1 MNKLDGKNSKKLIC
15 LCSLAYF
22 VSYLTRIN
30 FAAVIAAII
39 SDGYIEK
46 AAAGAVT
53 TVGFITYGVGQLIS
67 GKLGDRYDPKRLM
80 TLGFVTTAVMNL
92 LIPFV
97 KGAVP
102 MCIAWGINGLAQSLM
117 WPPMLKIMKTAM
129 NEDDFNKGCVQTN
142 LGSTIA
148 TIFIYLLSPAVI
160 SVWSWKAVFF
170 ITALCGVIMA
180 ITWFTVLTKIER
192 SADIKYVLKKDSVKK
207 KSKHT
212 PAMPIVLLIFTLAA
226 IFFQGIL
233 RDGVTTWLPTYIYE
247 SFGLSSEKSILTS
260 AVIPIFSYISLQ
272 ICSKFYSKTGKK
284 PFKCGLIIF
293 AVGAAA
299 ALMLVI
305 FGRHSVILT
314 AVMCALIV
322 GCMHGVNLVLISFI
336 PGIYGNNENVSELSG
351 TLNFMT
357 YVGSAASAYGFALLS
372 DSFGWNGTIVSW
384 VMIALLGTAA
394 VGVCKIIDKEPKNE
408 R

>member
-1 MNKLDGKNSKKLIC
+1 MNKLDRKNSKKLIY

-46 AAAGAVT
+46 TAAGAVT
-53 TVGFITYGVGQLIS
+53 TVGFITYGVGQLVS
-67 GKLGDRYDPKRLM
+67 GKLGDRFDPKKLM
-80 TLGFVTTAVMNL
+80 TIGFCSTAAMNL

-102 MCIAWGINGLAQSLM
+102 MCLVWGVNGLAQSLM

-142 LGSTIA
+142 LGSTVA
-148 TIFIYLLSPAVI
+148 TIIIYLLSPAVI
-160 SVWSWKAVFF
+160 SVWSWKGVFF
-170 ITALCGVIMA
+170 ITALCGIIMA
-180 ITWFTVLTKIER
+180 ITWFAVLTKIER
-192 SADIKYVLKKDSVKK
+192 SADIKYILKKSSDKK
-207 KSKHT
+207 KKMHS
-212 PAMPIVLLIFTLAA
+212 PAMPLMLLILTLAA

-233 RDGVTTWLPTYIYE
+233 RDGATTWLPTYIYE

-272 ICSKFYSKTGKK
+272 ICSKLYSKTGRK
-284 PFKCGLIIF
+284 PFKCGLMVF
-293 AVGAAA
+293 AVGAASTII
-299 ALMLVI
+299 LVA
-305 FGRHSVILT
+305 FGGHSVILT
-314 AVMCALIV
+314 AIMCALIV

-372 DSFGWNGTIVSW
+372 DSFGWNGTIISW
-384 VMIALLGTAA
+384 VIIALLGTVT
-394 VGVCKIIDKEPKNE
+394 VGVCKIIDKEPQK
-408 R
+408 

>member
-1 MNKLDGKNSKKLIC
+1 MNKLDSRNSKKLIY

-22 VSYLTRIN
+22 VSYITRIN

-53 TVGFITYGVGQLIS
+53 TIGFITYGAGQLVS
-67 GKLGDRYDPKRLM
+67 GKLGDRFDPKSLM
-80 TLGFVTTAVMNL
+80 SIGFFTTAAMNL

-97 KGAVP
+97 HGSVA
-102 MCIAWGINGLAQSLM
+102 MCIVWGVNGLAQSLM

-129 NEDDFNKGCVQTN
+129 SEDDFNKGCVQTN
-142 LGSTIA
+142 LGSTVA
-148 TIFIYLLSPAVI
+148 TVVIYLLSPAVI
-160 SVWSWKAVFF
+160 SVWSWKGVFF
-170 ITALCGVIMA
+170 ISSVCGVAMA
-180 ITWFTVLTKIER
+180 IVWFSVLTKIER
-192 SADIKYVLKKDSVKK
+192 SADIKYVLKKSSEKRK
-207 KSKHT
+207 QKHS
-212 PAMPIVLLIFTLAA
+212 PAMPIVLLVFTLAA
-226 IFFQGIL
+226 IFFQGSL

-272 ICSKFYSKTGKK
+272 ICAKLYNKMGRK
-284 PFKCGLIIF
+284 PFKCGLTVF
-293 AVGAAA
+293 AVGTAAA
-299 ALMLVI
+299 IILAV
-305 FGRHSVILT
+305 FGGRSVILT

-322 GCMHGVNLVLISFI
+322 ACMHGVNLVLISFL

-372 DSFGWNGTIVSW
+372 GNFGWSGTIISW
-384 VMIALLGTAA
+384 VVIALLGTAA

-408 R
+408 Q

>member
-1 MNKLDGKNSKKLIC
+1 MNKLDNKNSKRLIY

-46 AAAGAVT
+46 TAAGAVT

-102 MCIAWGINGLAQSLM
+102 MCLVWGVNGLAQSLM

-129 NEDDFNKGCVQTN
+129 NEDNFNKGCVQTN

-160 SVWSWKAVFF
+160 SAWSWKGVFF

-212 PAMPIVLLIFTLAA
+212 PAMPIALLIFTLAA

-233 RDGVTTWLPTYIYE
+233 RDGVITWLPTYIYE

-260 AVIPIFSYISLQ
+260 AVIPVFSYISLQ

-299 ALMLVI
+299 ALLLVI

-384 VMIALLGTAA
+384 VIIALLGTAA

>member
-1 MNKLDGKNSKKLIC
+1 MNKLDGKNSKKLIY

-102 MCIAWGINGLAQSLM
+102 MCIVWGINGLAQSLM

-212 PAMPIVLLIFTLAA
+212 SAMPIVLLIFTLAA

-247 SFGLSSEKSILTS
+247 SFGLNSEKSILTS

-272 ICSKFYSKTGKK
+272 ICSKFYSKTGKN

-299 ALMLVI
+299 ALLLVI

-394 VGVCKIIDKEPKNE
+394 VGICKIIDKEPKNE

>member
-1 MNKLDGKNSKKLIC
+1 MTKLDSKNSKKLIY

-22 VSYLTRIN
+22 VSYITRIN

-53 TVGFITYGVGQLIS
+53 TVGFITYGVGQLVS
-67 GKLGDRYDPKRLM
+67 GKLGDRFDPKRLM
-80 TLGFVTTAVMNL
+80 SIGFFTTAAMNL

-97 KGAVP
+97 HGSVA
-102 MCIAWGINGLAQSLM
+102 MCIVWGVNGLAQSLM
-117 WPPMLKIMKTAM
+117 WSPMLKIMKTAM
-129 NEDDFNKGCVQTN
+129 SEDDFNKGCVQTN
-142 LGSTIA
+142 LGSAVA
-148 TIFIYLLSPAVI
+148 TVIIYLLSPAVI
-160 SVWSWKAVFF
+160 SVWSWKGVFF
-170 ITALCGVIMA
+170 ISSVCGVAMA
-180 ITWFTVLTKIER
+180 VVWFSILTKIER
-192 SADIKYVLKKDSVKK
+192 SADIKYVLKKSPEKRKK
-207 KSKHT
+207 KHS
-212 PAMPIVLLIFTLAA
+212 PAMPIVLLVFTLAA
-226 IFFQGIL
+226 IFFQGSL

-272 ICSKFYSKTGKK
+272 ICAKLYNKMGRK
-284 PFKCGLIIF
+284 PFKCGLMIF
-293 AVGAAA
+293 AVGTVAAIILA
-299 ALMLVI
+299 VLG
-305 FGRHSVILT
+305 GRSVILT

-322 GCMHGVNLVLISFI
+322 ACMHGVNLVLISFL

-372 DSFGWNGTIVSW
+372 NNFGWNGTITSW
-384 VMIALLGTAA
+384 VVIALLGTAA

-408 R
+408 Q

>member
-1 MNKLDGKNSKKLIC
+1 MNKLDSRNSKKLIY

-22 VSYLTRIN
+22 VSYITRIN

-53 TVGFITYGVGQLIS
+53 TVGFITYGVGQLVS
-67 GKLGDRYDPKRLM
+67 GKLGDRFDPKKLM
-80 TLGFVTTAVMNL
+80 TIGFFTTAAMNL

-97 KGAVP
+97 HGSVA
-102 MCIAWGINGLAQSLM
+102 MCVVWGVNGLAQSLM

-129 NEDDFNKGCVQTN
+129 SEDDFNKGCVQTN
-142 LGSTIA
+142 LGSAVA
-148 TIFIYLLSPAVI
+148 TVAIYLLSPAVI
-160 SVWSWKAVFF
+160 SVWSWKGVFF
-170 ITALCGVIMA
+170 ISSVCGAAMA
-180 ITWFTVLTKIER
+180 VVWFSALTKIER
-192 SADIKYVLKKDSVKK
+192 SADIKYVLKKLSEKRKK
-207 KSKHT
+207 KHS

-226 IFFQGIL
+226 IFFQGSL

-272 ICSKFYSKTGKK
+272 ICAKLYNKMGKK
-284 PFKCGLIIF
+284 PFKCGLTVF
-293 AVGAAA
+293 AVGTAAA
-299 ALMLVI
+299 VI
-305 FGRHSVILT
+305 LAVFGGRSVILT
-314 AVMCALIV
+314 AVTCALIV
-322 GCMHGVNLVLISFI
+322 ACMHGVNLVLISFL

-372 DSFGWNGTIVSW
+372 NNFGWNGTIISW
-384 VMIALLGTAA
+384 VVIAMLGTAA
-394 VGVCKIIDKEPKNE
+394 VGVCKIIDKESKDE
-408 R
+408 Q

>member
-1 MNKLDGKNSKKLIC
+1 MNKLDGKNSKNLIKLC
-15 LCSLAYF
+15 TLAYF

-39 SDGYIEK
+39 SDGSIEK

-53 TVGFITYGVGQLIS
+53 TVGFITYGVGQLVS
-67 GKLGDRYDPKRLM
+67 GKLGDRFDPKRLM
-80 TLGFVTTAVMNL
+80 TIGFCVTAAMNL

-97 KGAVP
+97 GGAAM
-102 MCIAWGINGLAQSLM
+102 MCLVWGINGLAQSLM

-142 LGSTIA
+142 LGSTVA
-148 TIFIYLLSPAVI
+148 TILIYLLSPAVI
-160 SVWSWKAVFF
+160 SVWSWKGVFF
-170 ITALCGVIMA
+170 ITALCGVVMA

-192 SADIKYVLKKDSVKK
+192 TADIKYVLKKTSGRKK
-207 KSKHT
+207 KNHS
-212 PAMPIVLLIFTLAA
+212 PAMPLVLLVFTLAA

-260 AVIPIFSYISLQ
+260 TVIPIFSYISLQ
-272 ICSKFYSKTGKK
+272 ICSKLYNRTGRQ
-284 PFKCGLIIF
+284 PFKCGLMIF

-299 ALMLVI
+299 ATVLAAL
-305 FGRHSVILT
+305 GSRSVILT
-314 AVMCALIV
+314 AAMCALIV
-322 GCMHGVNLVLISFI
+322 GCMYGVNLVLISFI
-336 PGIYGNNENVSELSG
+336 PGIYGSNENVSELSG

-372 DSFGWNGTIVSW
+372 DSFGWNGTIISW
-384 VMIALLGTAA
+384 VAIALLGTAT
-394 VGVCKIIDKEPKNE
+394 VGVCKIIDKESQNE

>member
-1 MNKLDGKNSKKLIC
+1 MNKLDGKNSKKLIY

-102 MCIAWGINGLAQSLM
+102 MCIVWGINGLAQSLM

-192 SADIKYVLKKDSVKK
+192 SADIKYVLKKDSIKE

-272 ICSKFYSKTGKK
+272 ICSKFYIKTGKN

-299 ALMLVI
+299 ALLLVI
-305 FGRHSVILT
+305 FGRYSVILT

>member
-1 MNKLDGKNSKKLIC
+1 MNKLDNKNSKKLIY

-22 VSYLTRIN
+22 VSYITRIN

-53 TVGFITYGVGQLIS
+53 TVGFITYGVGQLVS
-67 GKLGDRYDPKRLM
+67 GKLGDRFDPKRLM
-80 TLGFVTTAVMNL
+80 SIGFFTTAAMNL

-97 KGAVP
+97 HGSVA
-102 MCIAWGINGLAQSLM
+102 MCIVWGVNGLAQSLM

-129 NEDDFNKGCVQTN
+129 SEDDFNKGCVQTN
-142 LGSTIA
+142 LGSTVA
-148 TIFIYLLSPAVI
+148 TVVIYLLSPAVI
-160 SVWSWKAVFF
+160 SVWSWKGVFF
-170 ITALCGVIMA
+170 ISSVCGVAMA
-180 ITWFTVLTKIER
+180 IVWFSVLTKIER
-192 SADIKYVLKKDSVKK
+192 SADIKYVLKKSSEKSKK
-207 KSKHT
+207 KHS
-212 PAMPIVLLIFTLAA
+212 PAMPIVLLVFTLAA
-226 IFFQGIL
+226 IFFQGSL

-272 ICSKFYSKTGKK
+272 ICAKLYNKMGRK
-284 PFKCGLIIF
+284 PFKCGLTVF
-293 AVGAAA
+293 AVGTVVA
-299 ALMLVI
+299 VI
-305 FGRHSVILT
+305 LAVFGGRSVILT

-322 GCMHGVNLVLISFI
+322 ACMHGVNLVLISFL

-372 DSFGWNGTIVSW
+372 NNFGWNGTITSW
-384 VMIALLGTAA
+384 VVIALLGTAA

-408 R
+408 Q

>member
-1 MNKLDGKNSKKLIC
+1 MNKLDGKNSKKLIY

-67 GKLGDRYDPKRLM
+67 GKLGDRYDPKKLM

-102 MCIAWGINGLAQSLM
+102 MCIVWGINGLAQSLM

-160 SVWSWKAVFF
+160 SVWNWKAVFF

-272 ICSKFYSKTGKK
+272 ICSKFYSKTGKN

-299 ALMLVI
+299 ALLLVI

>member
-1 MNKLDGKNSKKLIC
+1 MNKLDGKNSKKLIY

-102 MCIAWGINGLAQSLM
+102 MCIVWGINGLAQSLM

-212 PAMPIVLLIFTLAA
+212 PAMPIVLLIFTLVA

-272 ICSKFYSKTGKK
+272 ICSKFYSKTGKN

-299 ALMLVI
+299 ALLLVI

>member
-1 MNKLDGKNSKKLIC
+1 MNKLDSRNSKKLIY

-22 VSYLTRIN
+22 VSYITRIN

-53 TVGFITYGVGQLIS
+53 TIGFITYGAGQLVS
-67 GKLGDRYDPKRLM
+67 GKLGDRFDPKSLM
-80 TLGFVTTAVMNL
+80 SIGFFTTAAMNL

-97 KGAVP
+97 HGSVA
-102 MCIAWGINGLAQSLM
+102 MCIVWGVNGLAQSLM

-129 NEDDFNKGCVQTN
+129 SEDDFNKGCVQTN
-142 LGSTIA
+142 LGSTVA
-148 TIFIYLLSPAVI
+148 TVVIYLLSPAVI
-160 SVWSWKAVFF
+160 SVWSWKGVFF
-170 ITALCGVIMA
+170 ISSVCGVAMA
-180 ITWFTVLTKIER
+180 IVWFSVLTKIER
-192 SADIKYVLKKDSVKK
+192 SADIKYVLKKSSEKRK
-207 KSKHT
+207 QKHS
-212 PAMPIVLLIFTLAA
+212 PAMPIVLLVFTLAA
-226 IFFQGIL
+226 IFFQGSL

-272 ICSKFYSKTGKK
+272 ICAKLYNKMGRK
-284 PFKCGLIIF
+284 PFKCGLTVF
-293 AVGAAA
+293 AVGTAAA
-299 ALMLVI
+299 IILAV
-305 FGRHSVILT
+305 FGGRSVILT

-322 GCMHGVNLVLISFI
+322 ACMHGVNLVLISFL

-372 DSFGWNGTIVSW
+372 DNFGWSGTIISW
-384 VMIALLGTAA
+384 VVIALLGTAA

-408 R
+408 Q

>member
-1 MNKLDGKNSKKLIC
+1 MNKLDGKNSKKLIY

-67 GKLGDRYDPKRLM
+67 GKLGDRYDPKKLM

-92 LIPFV
+92 LIPFI

-102 MCIAWGINGLAQSLM
+102 MCIVWGINGLAQSLM

-272 ICSKFYSKTGKK
+272 ICSKFYSKTGKN

-293 AVGAAA
+293 TVGAAA
-299 ALMLVI
+299 ALLLVI

-408 R
+408 Q

>member
-1 MNKLDGKNSKKLIC
+1 MNKLDGKNSKKLIY

-102 MCIAWGINGLAQSLM
+102 MCIVWGINGLAQSLM

-192 SADIKYVLKKDSVKK
+192 SSDIKYVLKKDSVKK

-226 IFFQGIL
+226 ILFQGIL

-299 ALMLVI
+299 ALLLVI

>member
-1 MNKLDGKNSKKLIC
+1 MNKLDGKNSKKLIY

-67 GKLGDRYDPKRLM
+67 GKLGDRYDPKKLM

-92 LIPFV
+92 LIPFI

-102 MCIAWGINGLAQSLM
+102 MCIVWGINGLAQSLM

-272 ICSKFYSKTGKK
+272 ICSKFYSKTGKN

-293 AVGAAA
+293 TVGAAA
-299 ALMLVI
+299 ALLLVI

>member
-1 MNKLDGKNSKKLIC
+1 MNKLDGKNSKKLIY

-102 MCIAWGINGLAQSLM
+102 MCIVWGINGLAQSLM

-160 SVWSWKAVFF
+160 SVWSWKGVFF

-272 ICSKFYSKTGKK
+272 ICSKFYSKTGKN

-299 ALMLVI
+299 TLLLVI

>member
-1 MNKLDGKNSKKLIC
+1 MNKLDSKNSKNLIY

-92 LIPFV
+92 LIPFI

-102 MCIAWGINGLAQSLM
+102 MCIVWGINGLAQSLM

-129 NEDDFNKGCVQTN
+129 TEDDFNKGCVQTN

-160 SVWSWKAVFF
+160 SVWSWKGVFF

-233 RDGVTTWLPTYIYE
+233 RDGVITWLPTYIYE

-272 ICSKFYSKTGKK
+272 ICSKLYNKTGRK
-284 PFKCGLIIF
+284 PFKCGLMIF

-299 ALMLVI
+299 ALLLVI

-384 VMIALLGTAA
+384 VIIALLGTAA